1 MQLEDIVHELAK
13 NSAEPSLIVMDR
25 GLMDSVGYCGWE
37 SWNRILNRTG
47 WSTEELRDTRY
58 DAVLHLV
65 TAADGAAEHYGFEN
79 EARYETV
86 EEAIYRDKC
95 LREAYIGHNKVF
107 LIGNGHSDGF
117 RGKMNETIASVKS
130 VLGLPN
136 NRLRYKKFL
145 LEPLDDKSQ
154 FGRDRTFEASSI
166 HESLFRNS
174 GIKPHNS
181 EQEENQKF
189 FSDSLNIRHTYLNA
203 PENSLI
209 FIRQKSGSRINS
221 FDYE

>member
-1 MQLEDIVHELAK
+1 M
-13 NSAEPSLIVMDR
+13 
-25 GLMDSVGYCGWE
+25 
-37 SWNRILNRTG
+37 
-47 WSTEELRDTRY
+47 
-58 DAVLHLV
+58 LHLV

-86 EEAIYRDKC
+86 DEAIHRDKC

-107 LIGNGHSDGF
+107 MIGNGHSDGF

-136 NRLRYKKFL
+136 NKLRYKKFL
-145 LEPLDDKSQ
+145 LDQLDNNSKS
-154 FGRDRTFEASSI
+154 RIDRTFEATSV
-166 HESLFRNS
+166 HESLFQNS
-174 GIKPHNS
+174 GIKPYNS

-189 FSDSLNIRHTYLNA
+189 FSDSLYIRHTYLNA
-203 PENSLI
+203 SENSLI

-221 FDYE
+221 FDYEQRFEQDNERIQKKRIIQGREYEELI